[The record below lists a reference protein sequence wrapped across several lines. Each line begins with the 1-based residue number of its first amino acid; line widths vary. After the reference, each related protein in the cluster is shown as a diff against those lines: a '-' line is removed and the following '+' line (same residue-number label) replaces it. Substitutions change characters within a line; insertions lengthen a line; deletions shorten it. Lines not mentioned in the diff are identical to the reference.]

1 MSDPGEKIKELSRKT
16 LYRGFAGVEEYRFRL
31 PQNNSEVTRTVI
43 TRPSAAAIIL
53 VNKSEKKIILIRQFR
68 APVYHNTREGMVWE
82 VPAGV
87 IEPHEKP
94 EETIIRETLEETGF
108 RISDPKLISAFY
120 PTVGLLNEVIYLYY
134 DFVENADKIK
144 TGGGNDF
151 ENEFLDVVELSF
163 SEAIN
168 LLDSG
173 QVIDGKT
180 IIALLWLKN
189 AFLH

>member
-1 MSDPGEKIKELSRKT
+1 
-16 LYRGFAGVEEYRFRL
+16 
-31 PQNNSEVTRTVI
+31 
-43 TRPSAAAIIL
+43 
-53 VNKSEKKIILIRQFR
+53 
-68 APVYHNTREGMVWE
+68 MVWE

-87 IEPHEKP
+87 IEINEKP
-94 EETIIRETLEETGF
+94 QETIIRETLEETGF

-134 DFVENADKIK
+134 DFVETTDKIK
-144 TGGGNDF
+144 TGGGNDQ
-151 ENEFLDVVELSF
+151 ENEFLDVVEMTY
-163 SEAIN
+163 SEALH

-189 AFLH
+189 AILGKTL